1 MITRTQGHLRLSGIR
16 AALRAT
22 ESRPP
27 GHSFT
32 HHQIISNR
40 CPICAGRCKT
50 LRAARPSLSQP
61 KFFVLTSEPP
71 RDIASLLPRHYC
83 IYVPLGEDTLVRLCV
98 NITYMH
104 ITCYMH
110 MHITATCTCHAHAHS
125 YMHMPCTCT
134 ISYMLCYLLPYIHT
148 CACRPL
154 HTPRRRAVRPRHTCI
169 DITSLDLTYRTV
181 RIFLAPW
188 HHRSRCHPRR
198 PAAKPTTP
206 ASQTPSRRGGRRTP
220 WCDRATL
227 RLFVGDYRPEAVR
240 AVAQDR
246 RLFSAELYLSG
257 RSHAQQPGEAEYPG
271 EAKYPGREDEWR
283 LAEATPV
290 AVRWPQP

>member
-71 RDIASLLPRHYC
+71 RDIASLLPRHYG

-188 HHRSRCHPRR
+188 HHRSRCRPRR

-206 ASQTPSRRGGRRTP
+206 ASQTPSRRGGRRTLVRP
-220 WCDRATL
+220 CDSPLVRGRPARGGACRRAGPSAL
-227 RLFVGDYRPEAVR
+227 LCRALSLGAVTCPAAGGGGVSGGGEISR
-240 AVAQDR
+240 AR
-246 RLFSAELYLSG
+246 R
-257 RSHAQQPGEAEYPG
+257 
-271 EAKYPGREDEWR
+271 
-283 LAEATPV
+283 
-290 AVRWPQP
+290 